1 MQHRPVLLGIT
12 AAWLCLAPLAALA
25 ANESGWFASLG
36 AFDPKA
42 STNIRL
48 DVPQGAVGTNLHLE
62 SDLNL
67 PRRRVVPQAA
77 LGYRFDARSSL
88 EFNYFDLR
96 RTGSRVIDENIVYG
110 GVNYTLN
117 TTVGTFTDVRTD
129 SLLYRY
135 AIVADYP
142 WSLSLTAGV
151 HATHFTVGLSDQN
164 SGVSRA
170 ADAQAP
176 LPVVGLRGLYDVH
189 GWQFRSEASYFK
201 MTVNGIRGH
210 LNRYTLSAL
219 HPLIGGL
226 SLELGYTYY
235 ALALQA
241 ERSDLTGYMR
251 FVYHGPFLNLCYGC
265 RTPLVESEA
274 R

>member
-1 MQHRPVLLGIT
+1 MHCRRVFEWIVAGCLGLTPVT
-12 AAWLCLAPLAALA
+12 ALA
-25 ANESGWFASLG
+25 ADASGWFASLG

-48 DVPQGAVGTNLHLE
+48 DVPNGGYGTNLHLE
-62 SDLNL
+62 SDLAL
-67 PRRRVVPQAA
+67 PDRRVVPQAA

-88 EFNYFDLR
+88 EFNFFDLR
-96 RTGSRVIDENIVYG
+96 RAGSRVIDENIVYG
-110 GVNYTLN
+110 GVNYTIN
-117 TTVGTFTDVRTD
+117 TTVSTFTDVRTD

-151 HATHFTVGLSDQN
+151 HATHFTVGLSDLN
-164 SGVSRA
+164 SGVSKS
-170 ADAQAP
+170 ADAQTP

-241 ERSDLTGYMR
+241 ERSDLAGYMR

-265 RTPLVESEA
+265 RTPLVESAA

>member
-1 MQHRPVLLGIT
+1 MYSRRVFEWIVAGCLGLTPVM
-12 AAWLCLAPLAALA
+12 ALA
-25 ANESGWFASLG
+25 ADASGWFASLG

-48 DVPQGAVGTNLHLE
+48 DAPQGAVGTNLHLE

-67 PRRRVVPQAA
+67 PDRRVVPQAA

-88 EFNYFDLR
+88 EFNFFDLR

-110 GVNYTLN
+110 GVNYTIN

-135 AIVADYP
+135 AVVADYP
-142 WSLSLTAGV
+142 WSLSITAGV
-151 HATHFTVGLSDQN
+151 HATHFTVGLSDLN
-164 SGVSRA
+164 SGVSKS
-170 ADAQAP
+170 ADAQTP

-189 GWQFRSEASYFK
+189 GWQFRSEAAYFK

-210 LNRYTLSAL
+210 LNRYTLSL
-219 HPLIGGL
+219 SHPVFDGV

-241 ERSDLTGYMR
+241 QRSDLTGYMR

-265 RTPLVESEA
+265 RTPA
-274 R
+274 PDRH